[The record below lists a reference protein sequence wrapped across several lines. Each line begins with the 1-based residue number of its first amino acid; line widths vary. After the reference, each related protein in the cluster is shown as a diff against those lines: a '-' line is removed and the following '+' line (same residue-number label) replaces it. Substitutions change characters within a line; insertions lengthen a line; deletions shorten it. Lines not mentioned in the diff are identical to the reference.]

1 MKTMDKKHFEQL
13 KKKADGIL
21 SQKLDGVSAREIMAQ
36 IYVDSLPDKSMEQGL
51 MMADKALE
59 AIVDFNKTYSDAL
72 DNKEGTVEKLMNQ
85 LLAEKDLVGRCNTL
99 AALYAGISVADAK
112 MFGEDIAECDEIIK
126 DADEEKITVNEATQ
140 ELESE
145 LKEKVAEALKNS
157 AILSRGLVRQADYL
171 DDMMEENGI
180 SQMVV
185 RIGEDEVEYEG
196 ILTMVGYVESKTEE
210 ISEIPPDMTIE
221 ETAYIVAA
229 TMEEEQIIKRYSAGE
244 IAMNVAV
251 ACLDVLGTVLL
262 LKLAL
267 KIVLAGVLMATGIC
281 GVIMAIPAVLLLTI
295 GIAGVVWEAVKVW
308 DKGANTVI
316 NIVASTVKVSV
327 RSTSLA
333 MRKIGEFVTETVVP
347 VAVSIVK
354 RLKDYFNKITSK
366 EERVIVNNTI

>member
-1 MKTMDKKHFEQL
+1 
-13 KKKADGIL
+13 
-21 SQKLDGVSAREIMAQ
+21 
-36 IYVDSLPDKSMEQGL
+36 
-51 MMADKALE
+51 
-59 AIVDFNKTYSDAL
+59 
-72 DNKEGTVEKLMNQ
+72 
-85 LLAEKDLVGRCNTL
+85 
-99 AALYAGISVADAK
+99 
-112 MFGEDIAECDEIIK
+112 
-126 DADEEKITVNEATQ
+126 
-140 ELESE
+140 
-145 LKEKVAEALKNS
+145 
-157 AILSRGLVRQADYL
+157 
-171 DDMMEENGI
+171 
-180 SQMVV
+180 
-185 RIGEDEVEYEG
+185 
-196 ILTMVGYVESKTEE
+196 
-210 ISEIPPDMTIE
+210 
-221 ETAYIVAA
+221 
-229 TMEEEQIIKRYSAGE
+229 MEEEQIIKRYSAGE

-295 GIAGVVWEAVKVW
+295 GIVGAVWEAVKVW

-366 EERVIVNNTI
+366 KERVILNNTI